1 MIIDRKNTETAYI
14 FIYSNVFKTDRLCIQ
29 YKNGWVSYCFCQVC
43 GPSPFYKRHGKIPV
57 EFIPSPRSPIPRAVF
72 GDRYKRV

>member
-29 YKNGWVSYCFCQVC
+29 YKNGWVSYCFVRCVDLVRFTNVMEKYQ
-43 GPSPFYKRHGKIPV
+43 
-57 EFIPSPRSPIPRAVF
+57 
-72 GDRYKRV
+72 